1 MKDLYR
7 SQPEAQINFVH
18 NNTHRLISL
27 YIYIYIYTQAL
38 KMPVNIYFCGYIF
51 IGAGAQKFG

>member
-27 YIYIYIYTQAL
+27 YIYIQAL